1 MANRT
6 MYSIKHILPF
16 LFAAC
21 LLAACES
28 KQEKMLTK
36 RWRVAN
42 VVFLDDEKT
51 LAQNDTLQLQ
61 MVQRQRAVLKD
72 VLMKNLYEFHKDG
85 TYITGNAAATSGG
98 EWELGNNAITF
109 KSSAPADGETHTK
122 RIPFEHLSHDSLV
135 LILNND
141 QTSVNL
147 KLVLLPVE

>member
-1 MANRT
+1 M
-6 MYSIKHILPF
+6 KHILPF
-16 LFAAC
+16 FLLTL

-36 RWRVAN
+36 RWRVAD
-42 VVFLDDEKT
+42 VVFLDDERT
-51 LAQNDTLQLQ
+51 LAQNDTMQLQ

-85 TYITGNAAATSGG
+85 SYITGNAAATSGG

-109 KSSAPADGETHTK
+109 KSQKAEGGEQTK